1 MKFVPKRVHRA
12 SARTGLKLKKHSP
25 TILVVGGVV
34 GGITTVVMAVKA
46 SKKAEKVVEA
56 HKAERNTIG
65 SVPPKGGGVNP
76 QQRKDVQVQ
85 IMELYY
91 NTTLELARVYG
102 PTLLI
107 GSLSFGSILYGH
119 KILHG
124 RHVASVAAYTG
135 LMEQFG
141 AYRGRVRQTLGEKAE
156 LDIYNGAHGEYVEDS
171 EHPGEYKL
179 QPVWN
184 DDVKFDA
191 ELRPWFDSDNPNNNS
206 DPEITKMWLTGV
218 QEHMNQLLRLK
229 GHLML
234 NEVRDELCLPRTAQG
249 QLLGWVDGNP
259 DGDGFIDF
267 GFMTDDHPSTV
278 AFRAGES
285 RDVRLNFN
293 VDGEVYHFLG

>member
-1 MKFVPKRVHRA
+1 MKFVPKRVRRA
-12 SARTGLKLKKHSP
+12 SARTGLRLKKNSP

-34 GGITTVVMAVKA
+34 GGVATVVMAVKA
-46 SKKAEKVVEA
+46 SKKADAVVQA
-56 HKAERNTIG
+56 HKNERAEIG
-65 SVPPKGGGVNP
+65 AVPSKAEVAPEV
-76 QQRKDVQVQ
+76 RKDAQLRV
-85 IMELYY
+85 MELYF
-91 NTTLELARVYG
+91 NTGLELAKVYG
-102 PTLLI
+102 PTLLV
-107 GSLSFGSILYGH
+107 GTLSFGSILYGH

-156 LDIYNGAHGEYVEDS
+156 LDIYNGAHGEYVEDPD
-171 EHPGEYKL
+171 HPGEYKL
-179 QPVWN
+179 TPVWN
-184 DDVKFDA
+184 EDVQFDA

-218 QEHMNQLLRLK
+218 QEHMNQLLRLN

-234 NEVRDELCLPRTAQG
+234 NDVRKELCLPKTAQG

-259 DGDGFIDF
+259 NGDGFIDF
-267 GFMTDDHPSTV
+267 GFMTDDHPSAV
-278 AFRAGES
+278 AFRNGES

-293 VDGEVYHFLG
+293 VDGEVYQFLG

>member
-1 MKFVPKRVHRA
+1 MKFVPKRVRRA
-12 SARTGLKLKKHSP
+12 SARTGLKLKKNSP
-25 TILVVGGVV
+25 TLLVVGGVV
-34 GGITTVVMAVKA
+34 GGVATVVMAVKA
-46 SKKAEKVVEA
+46 SKKADVVVNE
-56 HKAERNTIG
+56 HKAQRTQIG
-65 SVPPKGGGVNP
+65 PVPAKGATTPEV
-76 QQRKDVQVQ
+76 RKDTQLQV
-85 IMELYY
+85 MELYY
-91 NTTLELARVYG
+91 NTTLELAKVYG
-102 PTLLI
+102 PTLLLGTI
-107 GSLSFGSILYGH
+107 SFGSILYGH

-156 LDIYNGAHGEYVEDS
+156 LDIYNGAHGEYVEDPN
-171 EHPGEYKL
+171 HPGEYKL

-184 DDVKFDA
+184 DDVQFDA

-218 QEHMNQLLRLK
+218 QEHCNQLLRLN

-234 NEVRDELCLPRTAQG
+234 NDVRKELCLPKTAQG

-267 GFMTDDHPSTV
+267 GFMTDDHPSAV
-278 AFRAGES
+278 AFRNGES

>member
-1 MKFVPKRVHRA
+1 MKFVPKRVRRA
-12 SARTGLKLKKHSP
+12 SARTGLKLKKNSP

-34 GGITTVVMAVKA
+34 GGVATVVMAVKA
-46 SKKAEKVVEA
+46 SKKADVVIKD
-56 HKAERNTIG
+56 HKEERSQIG
-65 SVPPKGGGVNP
+65 PVPSKADVPADV
-76 QQRKDVQVQ
+76 RKDAQLRV
-85 IMELYY
+85 MELYF
-91 NTTLELARVYG
+91 NTGLQLSKVYG
-102 PTLLI
+102 PTLLV
-107 GSLSFGSILYGH
+107 GTLSFGSILYGH

-156 LDIYNGAHGEYVEDS
+156 LDIYNGAHGEYVEDP
-171 EHPGEYKL
+171 ERPGEYKL
-179 QPVWN
+179 TPVLN
-184 DDVKFDA
+184 DDVQFDA

-218 QEHMNQLLRLK
+218 QEHMNQLLRLN

-234 NEVRDELCLPRTAQG
+234 NDVRKELCLPKTAQG

-267 GFMTDDHPSTV
+267 GFMTDDHPSAV
-278 AFRAGES
+278 AFRNGES

>member
-1 MKFVPKRVHRA
+1 MKFVPKRVRRA
-12 SARTGLKLKKHSP
+12 SARTGLKLKKNSP

-34 GGITTVVMAVKA
+34 GGVATVVMAVKA
-46 SKKAEKVVEA
+46 SKKADVVIKD
-56 HKAERNTIG
+56 HKEERSQIG
-65 SVPPKGGGVNP
+65 PVPSKADVSPEV
-76 QQRKDVQVQ
+76 RKDAQLRV
-85 IMELYY
+85 MELYF
-91 NTTLELARVYG
+91 NTGLQLSKVYG
-102 PTLLI
+102 PTLLV
-107 GSLSFGSILYGH
+107 GTLSFGSILYGH

-156 LDIYNGAHGEYVEDS
+156 LDIYNGAHGEYVEDPN
-171 EHPGEYKL
+171 HPGEYKL

-184 DDVKFDA
+184 EDVQFDA
-191 ELRPWFDSDNPNNNS
+191 ELRPWFDSENPNNNS
-206 DPEITKMWLTGV
+206 DPEITMMWLKGV
-218 QEHMNQLLRLK
+218 QEHMNQLLRLN

-234 NEVRDELCLPRTAQG
+234 NDVRKELCLPKTAQG

-267 GFMTDDHPSTV
+267 GFMTDDHPSAV

>member
-25 TILVVGGVV
+25 TLLVVGGVV

-46 SKKAEKVVEA
+46 SKKADVVVQA
-56 HKAERNTIG
+56 HKDERAEIG
-65 SVPPKGGGVNP
+65 PVPNKAVATTE
-76 QQRKDVQVQ
+76 QRKDVQIRV
-85 IMELYY
+85 MELYF
-91 NTTLELARVYG
+91 NTSLNLAKVYG
-102 PTLLI
+102 PTLVV

-156 LDIYNGAHGEYVEDS
+156 LDIYNGAHGEYVEDPD
-171 EHPGEYKL
+171 HPGEYKL
-179 QPVWN
+179 QPVFA
-184 DDVKFDA
+184 DDVKFDQ

-234 NEVRDELCLPRTAQG
+234 NDVRKELCLPVTAQG

-278 AFRAGES
+278 AFRNGES

>member
-1 MKFVPKRVHRA
+1 MKFVPKRARRA
-12 SARTGLKLKKHSP
+12 SARAGLKIQKHSP

-46 SKKAEKVVEA
+46 SKKADVVIEN
-56 HKAERNTIG
+56 HKAERAEVG
-65 SVPPKGGGVNP
+65 PVPSKAVATPE
-76 QQRKDVQVQ
+76 QRKDVQLRV
-85 IMELYY
+85 METYF
-91 NTTLELARVYG
+91 NTGMNLAKVYG
-102 PTLLI
+102 PTLMV

-156 LDIYNGAHGEYVEDS
+156 LDIYNGAHGEYVEDPD
-171 EHPGEYKL
+171 HKGEFKL
-179 QPVWN
+179 TPVFA

-191 ELRPWFDSDNPNNNS
+191 ELRPWFDTENPNNNT
-206 DPEITKMWLTGV
+206 DPEITKLWLTG
-218 QEHMNQLLRLK
+218 QQAYMNQKLQLR

-234 NEVRDELCLPRTAQG
+234 NEVRDALNLPRTAQG

-259 DGDGFIDF
+259 NGDSFVDF
-267 GFMTDDHPSTV
+267 GFMSDDHPSAV

-285 RDVRLNFN
+285 RSVRLNFN
-293 VDGEVYHFLG
+293 VDGQVHEFLG

>member
-1 MKFVPKRVHRA
+1 MKLVPKRVRRA
-12 SARTGLKLKKHSP
+12 SARTGLKLKKNSP

-34 GGITTVVMAVKA
+34 GGVATVVMAVKA
-46 SKKAEKVVEA
+46 SKKAEIVIA
-56 HKAERNTIG
+56 NHKAERAEIG
-65 SVPPKGGGVNP
+65 PVPSKAEAPAEA
-76 QQRKDVQVQ
+76 RKDVQLRV
-85 IMELYY
+85 METYF
-91 NTTLELARVYG
+91 NTSMNLAKVYG
-102 PTLLI
+102 PTLLV
-107 GSLSFGSILYGH
+107 GTLSFGSILYGH

-141 AYRGRVRQTLGEKAE
+141 AYRGRVRETLGEKAE
-156 LDIYNGAHGEYVEDS
+156 LDIYNGAHGEYVEDPN
-171 EHPGEYKL
+171 HPGEYKL
-179 QPVWN
+179 TPVWN

-191 ELRPWFDSDNPNNNS
+191 ELRPWFDSENPNNNS

-218 QEHMNQLLRLK
+218 QEHMNQLLRLN
-229 GHLML
+229 GHVML
-234 NEVRDELCLPRTAQG
+234 NDVRRELCLPKTAQG

-278 AFRAGES
+278 AFRNGES

-293 VDGEVYHFLG
+293 VDGEVFHFLG